1 YAAARGLPSRE
12 LPALERAFWQVA
24 AQRKLKDA
32 GRFVFIDRVRGNP
45 DFLRFFPQSLR
56 YAGRALA
63 QLGERE
69 LLGRLGRLLPGFPD
83 AVSIPKAATGS
94 AAAALQ

>member
-1 YAAARGLPSRE
+1 MAMNPSATAS
-12 LPALERAFWQVA
+12 LHTAFWRVA

-56 YAGRALA
+56 YAGRAL
-63 QLGERE
+63 RV
-69 LLGRLGRLLPGFPD
+69 LGRTALLEQLARLLPGFPD
-83 AVSIPKAATGS
+83 QLTVPAAVSRP
-94 AAAALQ
+94 